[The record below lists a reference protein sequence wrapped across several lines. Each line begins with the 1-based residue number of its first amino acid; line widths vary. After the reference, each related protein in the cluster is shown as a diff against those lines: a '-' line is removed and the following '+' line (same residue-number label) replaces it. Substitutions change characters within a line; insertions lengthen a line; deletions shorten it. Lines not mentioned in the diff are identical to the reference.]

1 MIVVMLPKLIAM
13 VSPGNA
19 EETET
24 VQQIE
29 NVTGYNLS
37 SLLHDVSTHIYI
49 YILFQVPLYCAEIHM
64 HWCQEQGQAVPCLK
78 IIADHHFIVDSIC
91 HTKK

>member
-1 MIVVMLPKLIAM
+1 MTKMISM

-19 EETET
+19 EETGT

-37 SLLHDVSTHIYI
+37 SLLHDVSTHIYLI
-49 YILFQVPLYCAEIHM
+49 SGSVVLRRGPHALVPRVGTDSALSEDYCIS
-64 HWCQEQGQAVPCLK
+64 P
-78 IIADHHFIVDSIC
+78 FYS
-91 HTKK
+91 

>member
-49 YILFQVPLYCAEIHM
+49 YYSRFRCTAQRSTCTGAKSRDR
-64 HWCQEQGQAVPCLK
+64 QCL
-78 IIADHHFIVDSIC
+78 V
-91 HTKK
+91 

>member
-1 MIVVMLPKLIAM
+1 MMMEMLPKLIAM

-37 SLLHDVSTHIYI
+37 SLLHDVSTHIYLI
-49 YILFQVPLYCAEIHM
+49 PGSVVLRRGPHALVPRVGTGSALSEDDCRSPFY
-64 HWCQEQGQAVPCLK
+64 
-78 IIADHHFIVDSIC
+78 S
-91 HTKK
+91 